1 MVWSGNR
8 TFLLSTVRLAK
19 SPQYRVT
26 HRFGQ
31 AKKTVGEPID
41 GSFQTESTM
50 FRWRLCNSF
59 QSSIW
64 VSHEYP
70 HFGKTEVKAR
80 LILSLSGRCNL
91 DNWRSR
97 WVASWYL
104 VSESTFVCF
113 SSKYLKNDPR
123 LLAEVTGF
131 GRLSCLRFSSSSRFE
146 AHDQLF

>member
-1 MVWSGNR
+1 MKWNGNR
-8 TFLLSTVRLAK
+8 TLLLSTVRLAK
-19 SPQYRVT
+19 SPQ
-26 HRFGQ
+26 HRITQWFGQ
-31 AKKTVGEPID
+31 AKKTVGEPMD
-41 GSFQTESTM
+41 GSFHTESTM
-50 FRWRLCNSF
+50 VRWRLCSSF

-70 HFGKTEVKAR
+70 HFGRTEVKAR
-80 LILSLSGRCNL
+80 LILSLSGRCTL
-91 DNWRSR
+91 DNCRNR

-113 SSKYLKNDPR
+113 SSKYLKKDPR

-131 GRLSCLRFSSSSRFE
+131 GRLSCLRFSINSRFE

>member
-1 MVWSGNR
+1 MRWSENR
-8 TFLLSTVRLAK
+8 TFLLGSVGLAK

-31 AKKTVGEPID
+31 AKKTVGEPMD

-59 QSSIW
+59 QSSTW

-70 HFGKTEVKAR
+70 HFGKTEVRAR
-80 LILSLSGRCNL
+80 LILSLKGRCNL

-97 WVASWYL
+97 WVASWNL
-104 VSESTFVCF
+104 FSASTFVCF
-113 SSKYLKNDPR
+113 SSKYLKKDPR

-131 GRLSCLRFSSSSRFE
+131 GRLSCCRFSNSSRFE
-146 AHDQLF
+146 AQDQLF